1 MNIKYSFLFVGLFFN
16 CFLYSITKIT
26 MPERKKVSK
35 TLLIGDP
42 QPVYNKDWGYN
53 VDRLVMKLDPK
64 KTLFLIDGSSFLYR
78 AYYGLKPLHA
88 PSGVPVQAVFSF
100 CRTIKKLIDA
110 YGPEYIALVWDSKG
124 KTTRHEIFADYKATR
139 QAPPSDLFEQK
150 EYIVEFADL
159 IGMKQVVQS
168 GIEADDLM
176 YSLAK
181 DWVEQN
187 PEHGVVFVTLDKDM
201 GQALTLA
208 EHVYLLDAFKEQLFD
223 RMAIEE
229 KMGFVVEKLPF
240 YFALLGDA
248 SDNIPGV
255 RGVGKTTAQALVNQ
269 FDSMEDM
276 YHQLH
281 EIKKAGVKTA
291 LLTYKEDAFLS
302 YKLFLLHYESLG
314 LSSEDLFFDAHNWN
328 NARPLF
334 EELNFKSLTATA
346 GQTKQDRVHNVQQK
360 IEYWKDRNFITVQ
373 TIAQLNELCQYLQAK
388 GSFAL
393 DTETTGLQPLE
404 VDLVGLSFCTD
415 EEHSYYIPCGHQTGE
430 IQLPC
435 STIIAALK
443 PILENAQIKKYLH
456 NAKYDMLVLSHHGIE
471 LQGLELDTLVGANL
485 IIKEWQSASLK
496 KLSHSFFNEEMLT
509 YEDVVKSHK
518 YKDFSYVPLE
528 LATLYAAADSYQ
540 TLRLV
545 DIIKDAFAQEK
556 KIYELYKNIEHPLIQ
571 ILYEMEKK
579 GVDLDVP
586 LLNSLNEKVSA
597 DLAIIEAE
605 IAAVVGKETINLNSP
620 RQVEHLLFDVL
631 QLPPQKKSKTGK
643 FSTDY
648 EVLKTLAVLHPIPA
662 LIIKHREL
670 TKLKNTYIEALPTY
684 VNKETHKVHTT
695 FGQTTAATG
704 RLASS
709 NPNLQNIPADAAGYG
724 IEVRGAFKAG
734 EDRVFISADYS
745 QIELRVL
752 AYLSQD
758 ENLINAFLQGH
769 DIHTET
775 AARLFD
781 TTIVTNEQRQLGKRI
796 NFSILYGLTPY
807 GLSKDLNI
815 SFKDAKKYIE
825 RYFEQYPKV
834 ASWMKSIIEYTTEHG
849 YVETY
854 WGRRRYIPT
863 IYEKNRTLYEEACRI
878 AVNTVAQGTAA
889 EIMKLGMIAVNNV
902 LREQFPA
909 SFIVLQIHDEL
920 IISAPVSD
928 AIAVQIAVKNALESV
943 VSWNIPLEVMTNNG
957 SDWKE
962 ITK

>member
-1 MNIKYSFLFVGLFFN
+1 MN
-16 CFLYSITKIT
+16 
-26 MPERKKVSK
+26 
-35 TLLIGDP
+35 
-42 QPVYNKDWGYN
+42 
-53 VDRLVMKLDPK
+53 LDPK

-78 AYYGLKPLHA
+78 AYYGLKPLHTIT
-88 PSGVPVQAVFSF
+88 GIPVQAVFSF
-100 CRTIKKLIDA
+100 CRAIKKLIDT
-110 YGPEYIALVWDSKG
+110 YDPQYVALVWDSKG
-124 KTTRHEIFADYKATR
+124 KTTRHEIFAEYKATR

-150 EYIVEFADL
+150 EYIIQFADA
-159 IGMKQVVQS
+159 IGLKQVVQS

-176 YSLAK
+176 FSLAK
-181 DWVEQN
+181 DWIAQH
-187 PEHGVVFVTLDKDM
+187 PENGIVFVTLDKDM
-201 GQALTLA
+201 GQALTLS
-208 EHVYLLDAFKEQLFD
+208 ENVRLLDAFKEQFTD
-223 RMAIEE
+223 RIDLET
-229 KMGFVVEKLPF
+229 KMGFPVEKLPF
-240 YFALLGDA
+240 YFALLGDS

-255 RGVGKTTAQALVNQ
+255 RGIGKATAQALVNQ
-269 FDSMEDM
+269 FESMEDM
-276 YHQLH
+276 YGRLH

-291 LLTYKEDAFLS
+291 LLTHKEDAFLS
-302 YKLFLLHYESLG
+302 YKLFLLQYDPIG
-314 LSSEDLFFDAHNWN
+314 LSTQDLAFDAQNWN

-346 GQTKQDRVHNVQQK
+346 GQTKQDRVQGIQEK
-360 IEYWKDRNFITVQ
+360 IAYWKERNFITVQ
-373 TIAQLNELCQYLQAK
+373 TVEQLNELCEHLQTKRA
-388 GSFAL
+388 FAI

-404 VDLVGLSFCTD
+404 VDLVGISFCVLLRQGF
-415 EEHSYYIPCGHQTGE
+415 EGQANELQSYYVPCGHQTGE
-430 IQLPC
+430 AQL
-435 STIIAALK
+435 SRATIIAALK
-443 PILENAQIKKYLH
+443 PILENPHIKKYLH
-456 NAKYDMLVLSHHGIE
+456 HAKYDMLVLSHHGIE
-471 LQGLELDTLVGANL
+471 MQGLALDTLVGANL

-496 KLSHSFFNEEMLT
+496 KLSHSFFNEDMLT
-509 YEDVVKSHK
+509 FEDVVKAHK

-540 TLRLV
+540 TFRLV
-545 DIIKDAFAQEK
+545 KIIEDAFAQEK

-571 ILYEMEKK
+571 ILYEMEKA

-586 LLNSLNEKVSA
+586 LLGVLNEKVTA
-597 DLAIIEAE
+597 DLMVIEAE

-648 EVLKTLAVLHPIPA
+648 EVLTTLAGLHPIPA

-684 VNKETHKVHTT
+684 VNKETNKIHTT
-695 FGQTTAATG
+695 LSQTTAATG

-709 NPNLQNIPADAAGYG
+709 NPNLQNIPADASGYG
-724 IEVRGAFKAG
+724 IEVRAAFKAG
-734 EDRVFISADYS
+734 QGRVFISADYS

-758 ENLINAFLQGH
+758 KNLINAFLQGH

-781 TTIVTNEQRQLGKRI
+781 TTLVTNEQRQLGKRI

-825 RYFEQYPKV
+825 RYFEQYPYV
-834 ASWMKSIIEYTTEHG
+834 AAWMKSIVEYATEHG
-849 YVETY
+849 YVETH

-863 IYEKNRTLYEEACRI
+863 IHERNRTLYEEACRI

-889 EIMKLGMIAVNNV
+889 EIMKLGMLAVDRA
-902 LREQFPA
+902 LREQFPE
-909 SFIVLQIHDEL
+909 SYIVLQIHDEL
-920 IISAPVSD
+920 IISAPID
-928 AIAVQIAVKNALESV
+928 QAIAVEIVVKKCLESV
-943 VSWNIPLEVMTNNG
+943 VMGWNVPLEVMTRNG
-957 SDWKE
+957 LDWKD

>member
-1 MNIKYSFLFVGLFFN
+1 MN
-16 CFLYSITKIT
+16 
-26 MPERKKVSK
+26 
-35 TLLIGDP
+35 
-42 QPVYNKDWGYN
+42 
-53 VDRLVMKLDPK
+53 LDPK

-88 PSGVPVQAVFSF
+88 PSGAAVQAVFSF
-100 CRTIKKLIDA
+100 CRTIKKLIDT
-110 YGPEYIALVWDSKG
+110 YSPQHIVLVWDSKG

-139 QAPPSDLFEQK
+139 QAPPSDLFDQK
-150 EYIVEFADL
+150 EYIVEFADA
-159 IGMKQVVQS
+159 IGLKQVAQI

-181 DWVEQN
+181 DWVAN
-187 PEHGVVFVTLDKDM
+187 HPENGVVFVTLDKDM
-201 GQALTLA
+201 GQALTLS
-208 EHVYLLDAFKEQLFD
+208 ENIRLLDAFKEQFMD
-223 RMAIEE
+223 RIDLET
-229 KMGFVVEKLPF
+229 KMGFPVEKLPF
-240 YFALLGDA
+240 YFALLGDS

-255 RGVGKTTAQALVNQ
+255 RGIGKTTAQALVNQ
-269 FDSMEDM
+269 FESMEDM
-276 YHQLH
+276 YSRLH

-291 LLTYKEDAFLS
+291 LLTYKDDAFLS
-302 YKLFLLHYESLG
+302 YKLFLLHYEPLHINPQ
-314 LSSEDLFFDAHNWN
+314 DVAFDAHNWN

-346 GQTKQDRVHNVQQK
+346 GQTKQERAQDVQQK
-360 IEYWKDRNFITVQ
+360 IEYWKERNFITVQ
-373 TIAQLNELCQYLQAK
+373 TVEQLNELCDHLRAK
-388 GSFAL
+388 GAFAL
-393 DTETTGLQPLE
+393 DTETTGLEALE
-404 VDLVGLSFCTD
+404 VDLVGISLCAD
-415 EEHSYYIPCGHQTGE
+415 EKHAYYIPCGHSTGE
-430 IQLPC
+430 TQL
-435 STIIAALK
+435 SRDVVLAALK

-471 LQGLELDTLVGANL
+471 LQGLALDTLVGANL

-509 YEDVVKSHK
+509 YEDVVKTNK
-518 YKDFSYVPLE
+518 YKDFSHVPLE

-540 TLRLV
+540 TFRLV
-545 DIIKDAFAQEK
+545 KIIEDAFAQEK
-556 KIYELYKNIEHPLIQ
+556 KIHALYKNIEHPLID

-579 GVDLDVP
+579 GVDLDVS
-586 LLNSLNEKVSA
+586 LLHALNEKVTA
-597 DLAIIEAE
+597 DLTVIEAE

-648 EVLKTLAVLHPIPA
+648 EVLKTLATLHPIPA

-684 VNKETHKVHTT
+684 VNKETKRVHTT
-695 FGQTTAATG
+695 FSQTTAATG

-724 IEVRGAFKAG
+724 IEVRAAFKAG
-734 EDRVFISADYS
+734 ENRVFISADYS

-758 ENLINAFLQGH
+758 KNLMNAFLQGH

-796 NFSILYGLTPY
+796 NFSILYGLTPF

-825 RYFEQYPKV
+825 RYFEQYPHV
-834 ASWMKSIIEYTTEHG
+834 AAWMKSVIAYATEHG
-849 YVETY
+849 YVETH

-863 IYEKNRTLYEEACRI
+863 IHERNRTLYEEACRI

-889 EIMKLGMIAVNNV
+889 EIMKLGMIAVDNA
-902 LREQFPA
+902 LREQFPE
-909 SFIVLQIHDEL
+909 SYIVLQIHDEL
-920 IISAPVSD
+920 IISAPIHEV
-928 AIAVQIAVKNALESV
+928 IAVEMLVKKCLESV
-943 VSWNIPLEVMTNNG
+943 VSAPARPECAEGVYRRIAKEDEWNVPLEVMTCNG
-957 SDWKE
+957 LDWKD